1 MRSIA
6 ITLLSSVCLGF
17 AAQAQTEDIPAGS
30 GSSDAPA
37 DQPQE
42 ETVDAVSRLGA
53 VVVTAQRRTEN
64 LADVPLS
71 ISVASGEELKA
82 RGVNSPDG
90 LERIAPGFTYQRSS
104 YGVPIFS
111 IRGVGFLDTA
121 LGVPPTVSI
130 YVDQVPMAYSAMAAG
145 ASFDL
150 ERVEILK
157 GPQGTLYGQNSTG
170 GLVNYIA
177 AKPTDEFHAGGE
189 ITLGRFSQMDL
200 EGYVSGPITDTLKGR
215 IALRTEQRGNWQE
228 NYTRKADL
236 GEREFSTGRILLA
249 WEPSEIASVE
259 VGLSGWQD
267 GSDTQAAQYFGFQP
281 TANPPQIPEPGL
293 ILADYPLAPRDA
305 RAADWNPA
313 LDSQLHNDNW
323 FYQAH
328 LRASLQPWNNDTTVS
343 FISTLSKLKAAYIV
357 DPDGVAN
364 SSLELDKSGR
374 LQSLFNELRVSG
386 EAGDRISWMVGGS
399 LQSDE
404 IVDNE
409 IVLPPFIS
417 TNTQPLPFL
426 PRITSLRNNNTQ
438 TVDTQAVFASLDF
451 ELSDQLTLQGS
462 ARYTKEDREFVG
474 CSYDTDGS
482 TFPIVNFLG
491 SLVGVPANA
500 VAGGCFTFD
509 VDNAERLPVYRIP
522 LEEDNVSWRTSLNW
536 KPSND
541 TLLYANVTKGFKGG
555 SFPTLTA
562 TTIQEFTPA
571 TQEELLAYE
580 AGFRTSLASDAFQV
594 SGAAFHYAYDD
605 KQVLGI
611 FQTVFGN
618 LPRLTNI
625 PKSEVNGAE
634 LQVLYAP
641 IDGLRMN
648 LGGTYVKSKVTE
660 HFSNLSNP
668 LGQTVDIYGE
678 SFPNSPE
685 WQLMGDVQYTFPV
698 SVDLEAFV
706 GGSASYR
713 GEAQAGFGRVPN
725 FVIPSYTLIDLRAG
739 LVSSHGWRAEV
750 WGRNVTDELYW
761 NNIAKL
767 TDTFSRTTGMPQTY
781 GVRLAYDF

>member
-1 MRSIA
+1 MRTLA
-6 ITLLSSVCLGF
+6 VTLLSSVSLGMV
-17 AAQAQTEDIPAGS
+17 AQAQTVEASPEPESQATPVAEPVSEDT
-30 GSSDAPA
+30 D
-37 DQPQE
+37 E
-42 ETVDAVSRLGA
+42 VSRLGA
-53 VVVTAQRRTEN
+53 VVVTAQRRSEN
-64 LADVPLS
+64 LSDVPLS
-71 ISVASGEELKA
+71 VSVASGDELKA
-82 RGVNSPDG
+82 RGVNSPEG

-145 ASFDL
+145 AGFDL

-189 ITLGRFSQMDL
+189 VTLGRFSQMDL

-215 IALRTEQRGNWQE
+215 IALRTEQRGDWQE
-228 NYTRKADL
+228 NYTRNAEL
-236 GEREFSTGRILLA
+236 GEREFSTGRLLLA
-249 WEPSEIASVE
+249 WDPSDTASVE
-259 VGLSGWQD
+259 FGLAGWKD
-267 GSDTQAAQYFGFQP
+267 GSDTQAAQYFGYQP
-281 TANPPQIPEPGL
+281 TANPPQIPEPEL
-293 ILADYPLAPRDA
+293 ILANYPLAPRDA

-313 LDSQLHNDNW
+313 LDDQLHNDNW

-328 LRASLQPWNNDTTVS
+328 LRASMQPWNDSTTVS
-343 FISTLSKLKAAYIV
+343 LISTFSKFKAAYIV

-386 EAGDRISWMVGGS
+386 EAGDRISWMFGGS

-417 TNTQPLPFL
+417 SNTQPLPFL

-438 TVDTQAVFASLDF
+438 NVDTQAVFGSLDF
-451 ELSDQLTLQGS
+451 ALSDQLTLQGS

-482 TFPIVNFLG
+482 VFEIVNFLG
-491 SLVGVPANA
+491 SLVGVAPNA

-509 VDNAERLPVYRIP
+509 VANAERLPIYRIP

-536 KPSND
+536 KPTED

-580 AGFRTSLASDAFQV
+580 AGFRTSLASDALQL

-625 PKSEVNGAE
+625 PKSKVDGAE
-634 LQVLYAP
+634 LQVLFAP
-641 IDGLRMN
+641 VEGLRMN
-648 LGGTYVKSKVTE
+648 LGGTYVKSEVTE

-685 WQLMGDVQYTFPV
+685 LQLMGDVQYTFPV
-698 SVDLEAFV
+698 SAGLEAYV
-706 GGSASYR
+706 GGGASYR
-713 GEAQAGFGRVPN
+713 GEAQAGFGRVPA
-725 FVIPSYTLIDLRAG
+725 FVIPDYTLVDLRAG
-739 LVSSHGWRAEV
+739 LVSARGWRAEV
-750 WGRNVTDELYW
+750 WGHNITDELYW